1 MEYETP
7 DRPSGKNMTRT
18 LFVIFSGAIL
28 LSACHRN
35 RPATGLTVLHPPLQT
50 TEHLLHLSDI
60 ADSLSYIKLATDTSN
75 LIGVIDK
82 IIPLKDRIL
91 IVDKDITQT
100 IYIFDKSGKFIRK
113 INKKGRGPGEY
124 LSLNDVAVDVS
135 NKRLIVHDDMAQ
147 KISIF
152 TYEGEFIEKIRLDF
166 ITTSI
171 AYLGNNRLACYC
183 DYINNPNYSIRSKS
197 PNLILFD
204 LQTRKTQSKLFFN
217 STINRL
223 GITGLINNLS
233 STYSNDTVH
242 LIMPL
247 NDTVYSICNN
257 KVQPEYYVDL
267 GVTPQMRE
275 LQRTASSS
283 KSAQEASQEDSKPQY
298 PVICNM
304 LESDSVVYLFYRHN
318 NKSYYGFYNPRRKT
332 FKEGVRIWEKN
343 TDNRIPVVNDL
354 DKTIPFMPMATDGK
368 NFYYVMESFYFD
380 YFRNSDNPQI
390 ANLSKT
396 ITANDNP
403 VIVVA
408 HIKNN
413 P

>member
-1 MEYETP
+1 
-7 DRPSGKNMTRT
+7 MTRT

-28 LSACHRN
+28 LSACHRT

>member
-1 MEYETP
+1 
-7 DRPSGKNMTRT
+7 MTRT

-147 KISIF
+147 KLSIF

>member
-1 MEYETP
+1 LEYETP

>member
-1 MEYETP
+1 
-7 DRPSGKNMTRT
+7 
-18 LFVIFSGAIL
+18 
-28 LSACHRN
+28 
-35 RPATGLTVLHPPLQT
+35 
-50 TEHLLHLSDI
+50 
-60 ADSLSYIKLATDTSN
+60 
-75 LIGVIDK
+75 
-82 IIPLKDRIL
+82 
-91 IVDKDITQT
+91 
-100 IYIFDKSGKFIRK
+100 
-113 INKKGRGPGEY
+113 
-124 LSLNDVAVDVS
+124 
-135 NKRLIVHDDMAQ
+135 MAQ

-267 GVTPQMRE
+267 GVTPQMRA

-380 YFRNSDNPQI
+380 HFRNSDNPQI

>member
-1 MEYETP
+1 
-7 DRPSGKNMTRT
+7 MTRT

-135 NKRLIVHDDMAQ
+135 HNRLIVHDDMAQ

>member
-1 MEYETP
+1 M
-7 DRPSGKNMTRT
+7 
-18 LFVIFSGAIL
+18 
-28 LSACHRN
+28 SACHRN

>member
-1 MEYETP
+1 
-7 DRPSGKNMTRT
+7 MTRT

-223 GITGLINNLS
+223 GITGFINNLS

>member
-1 MEYETP
+1 
-7 DRPSGKNMTRT
+7 MTRT
-18 LFVIFSGAIL
+18 LFVIFSGAIP

-223 GITGLINNLS
+223 GITGFINNLS

>member
-1 MEYETP
+1 
-7 DRPSGKNMTRT
+7 MTRT

-171 AYLGNNRLACYC
+171 AYLGYNRLACYC

>member
-1 MEYETP
+1 MEKKFKRTTVTSALPYANGPVHIGHLAGVYVPADIYVRYLRLKKEDVLFIGGSDEHGVPITIRAKKEGITP
-7 DRPSGKNMTRT
+7 QDVVDRYHSLIKKSFEEFGISFDVYSRT
-18 LFVIFSGAIL
+18 SSPTHHQLA
-28 LSACHRN
+28 
-35 RPATGLTVLHPPLQT
+35 
-50 TEHLLHLSDI
+50 SDFFKT
-60 ADSLSYIKLATDTSN
+60 LY
-75 LIGVIDK
+75 DK
-82 IIPLKDRIL
+82 
-91 IVDKDITQT
+91 
-100 IYIFDKSGKFIRK
+100 
-113 INKKGRGPGEY
+113 
-124 LSLNDVAVDVS
+124 
-135 NKRLIVHDDMAQ
+135 
-147 KISIF
+147 
-152 TYEGEFIEKIRLDF
+152 GEFIEKIRLDF

>member
-1 MEYETP
+1 
-7 DRPSGKNMTRT
+7 MTRT

-171 AYLGNNRLACYC
+171 AYLGNNQLACYC

-217 STINRL
+217 STLNRL

>member
-1 MEYETP
+1 
-7 DRPSGKNMTRT
+7 MTRT

-100 IYIFDKSGKFIRK
+100 IYIFDKSGRFIRK

>member
-1 MEYETP
+1 
-7 DRPSGKNMTRT
+7 MTRT

-283 KSAQEASQEDSKPQY
+283 KSTQEASQEDSKPQY

>member
-1 MEYETP
+1 
-7 DRPSGKNMTRT
+7 MTRT

-113 INKKGRGPGEY
+113 INKKAEGPE
-124 LSLNDVAVDVS
+124 NVS

-380 YFRNSDNPQI
+380 HFRNSDNPQI

>member
-1 MEYETP
+1 
-7 DRPSGKNMTRT
+7 MTRT

-283 KSAQEASQEDSKPQY
+283 KSAQEASQEDSQY

-343 TDNRIPVVNDL
+343 TDNRIPVVVCRVHAVLGLIYIICLCDL
-354 DKTIPFMPMATDGK
+354 GEVSI
-368 NFYYVMESFYFD
+368 
-380 YFRNSDNPQI
+380 
-390 ANLSKT
+390 
-396 ITANDNP
+396 
-403 VIVVA
+403 IVHSA
-408 HIKNN
+408 HAAGYRTVFA
-413 P
+413 

>member
-1 MEYETP
+1 
-7 DRPSGKNMTRT
+7 MTRT

-318 NKSYYGFYNPRRKT
+318 N
-332 FKEGVRIWEKN
+332 N
-343 TDNRIPVVNDL
+343 TDF
-354 DKTIPFMPMATDGK
+354 TIPGAKHLRKESAFGK
-368 NFYYVMESFYFD
+368 KTPITGFPSSTIWTKR
-380 YFRNSDNPQI
+380 FRLCLWRQTVKTSI
-390 ANLSKT
+390 MLWNLSISIIFET
-396 ITANDNP
+396 
-403 VIVVA
+403 VI
-408 HIKNN
+408 ILK
-413 P
+413 

>member
-1 MEYETP
+1 
-7 DRPSGKNMTRT
+7 MTRT

-223 GITGLINNLS
+223 GITGFINNLS

-283 KSAQEASQEDSKPQY
+283 KSAQETSQEDSKPQY

-304 LESDSVVYLFYRHN
+304 LESDRHN

>member
-1 MEYETP
+1 
-7 DRPSGKNMTRT
+7 MTRT

-257 KVQPEYYVDL
+257 NVQPEYYVDL

>member
-1 MEYETP
+1 
-7 DRPSGKNMTRT
+7 MTRT

-35 RPATGLTVLHPPLQT
+35 RPATGLTILHPPLQT

>member
-1 MEYETP
+1 
-7 DRPSGKNMTRT
+7 MTRT

-60 ADSLSYIKLATDTSN
+60 ADSLSYLKLATDTSN

>member
-1 MEYETP
+1 
-7 DRPSGKNMTRT
+7 MTRT

-318 NKSYYGFYNPRRKT
+318 NKSYYGFYKPRRKT

>member
-1 MEYETP
+1 
-7 DRPSGKNMTRT
+7 MTRT

-100 IYIFDKSGKFIRK
+100 IYILDKSGKFIRK

>member
-1 MEYETP
+1 
-7 DRPSGKNMTRT
+7 MTRT

-135 NKRLIVHDDMAQ
+135 NKRLIVHDDIAQ

-152 TYEGEFIEKIRLDF
+152 TYEGEFIEKIGLDF

>member
-1 MEYETP
+1 
-7 DRPSGKNMTRT
+7 MTRT

-242 LIMPL
+242 LIMQL

>member
-1 MEYETP
+1 
-7 DRPSGKNMTRT
+7 MTRT

-197 PNLILFD
+197 PNLILFY

>member
-1 MEYETP
+1 
-7 DRPSGKNMTRT
+7 MTRT

-343 TDNRIPVVNDL
+343 TDNLIPVVNDL

>member
-1 MEYETP
+1 
-7 DRPSGKNMTRT
+7 MTRT

-35 RPATGLTVLHPPLQT
+35 RPATGLTVLHPPLHT

>member
-1 MEYETP
+1 
-7 DRPSGKNMTRT
+7 MTRT

-217 STINRL
+217 STINQL

-283 KSAQEASQEDSKPQY
+283 KSAQETSQEDSKPQY

-304 LESDSVVYLFYRHN
+304 LESDRHN

>member
-1 MEYETP
+1 
-7 DRPSGKNMTRT
+7 MTRT

-380 YFRNSDNPQI
+380 YFRNSDNPLI

-396 ITANDNP
+396 ITSNDNP

>member
-1 MEYETP
+1 
-7 DRPSGKNMTRT
+7 MTRT

-283 KSAQEASQEDSKPQY
+283 KSAQETSQEDSKPQY

-304 LESDSVVYLFYRHN
+304 LESDRHN

-380 YFRNSDNPQI
+380 HFRNSDNPQI

>member
-1 MEYETP
+1 
-7 DRPSGKNMTRT
+7 MTRT

-233 STYSNDTVH
+233 STYSNETVH